1 MSDIPEQDPSALTAE
16 ERVKV
21 AMLDPAYRDTGDWR
35 HAEAVQRVHELAKAA
50 WPDPTPP
57 EVPVSVPPET
67 PTPTVSGPMVLTGRA
82 ARIFR
87 EAQQRADWRE
97 YLANPGAASPEL
109 KAAIWTPAA
118 VRAFT
123 RRLFR

>member
-1 MSDIPEQDPSALTAE
+1 MRDE
-16 ERVKV
+16 EAAVYE
-21 AMLDPAYRDTGDWR
+21 AMLDPHYRENTIQGLHDQ
-35 HAEAVQRVHELAKAA
+35 AVARVHDLARIA
-50 WPDPTPP
+50 WPEKPP
-57 EVPVSVPPET
+57 PPSEVPVPVPPEM
-67 PTPTVSGPMVLTGRA
+67 PTPIVSGPMVLTGRA

-87 EAQQRADWRE
+87 EAQQRADWRA